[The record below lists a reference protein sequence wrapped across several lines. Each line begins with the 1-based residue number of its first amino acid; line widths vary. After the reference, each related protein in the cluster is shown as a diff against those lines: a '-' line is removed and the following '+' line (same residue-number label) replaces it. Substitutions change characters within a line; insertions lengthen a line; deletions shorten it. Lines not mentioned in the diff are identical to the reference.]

1 MKLVIDN
8 VSKNFIDPQ
17 GKQLSV
23 LENVSLTVHSEEFVA
38 LVGPSG
44 CGKSTLLNLTAGLL
58 SPSDGSIYFTDLT
71 EGHTP
76 AMGIVFQETGLFPWR
91 SVYENIAF
99 GLEATGV
106 PKTAQKERIQH
117 YINLVGLGGFEKA
130 FPHQLSGGMRQRV
143 GIARALVINP
153 DLLLMDEPFS
163 ALDAQTR
170 TIMQEELVTLWEKTR
185 LSTLYVTH
193 NIQEAVMLADR
204 VVLLSR
210 RPGKVSKILTIAIPR
225 ADREKTENTAQ
236 IAEFI
241 RIIWE
246 HISSDARAA
255 LMEVDS
261 LAENLSGLDIFRCD
275 SLLTGSMGNN
285 LQYRSDFLIV
295 STGTKRNPYCTRQ
308 AYYKRR
314 NQPQSD
320 SQSLPHSAGLCF
332 RQHHRFA
339 GRARYRHLCAD
350 GPNRNTDRQCPL
362 SDPKNRFTAAFYS
375 LAWNR

>member
-91 SVYENIAF
+91 S
-99 GLEATGV
+99 
-106 PKTAQKERIQH
+106 
-117 YINLVGLGGFEKA
+117 GFEKA

-210 RPGKVSKILTIAIPR
+210 RPGKVRKILTIAIPR

-255 LMEVDS
+255 LMEVE
-261 LAENLSGLDIFRCD
+261 ANG
-275 SLLTGSMGNN
+275 
-285 LQYRSDFLIV
+285 
-295 STGTKRNPYCTRQ
+295 
-308 AYYKRR
+308 
-314 NQPQSD
+314 
-320 SQSLPHSAGLCF
+320 
-332 RQHHRFA
+332 
-339 GRARYRHLCAD
+339 
-350 GPNRNTDRQCPL
+350 
-362 SDPKNRFTAAFYS
+362 
-375 LAWNR
+375 

>member
-8 VSKNFIDPQ
+8 VGKNFIDPQ

-58 SPSDGSIYFTDLT
+58 SPSDGSIYFTDLA

-170 TIMQEELVTLWEKTR
+170 TIMQGELVTCL
-185 LSTLYVTH
+185 LYT
-193 NIQEAVMLADR
+193 
-204 VVLLSR
+204 
-210 RPGKVSKILTIAIPR
+210 
-225 ADREKTENTAQ
+225 
-236 IAEFI
+236 
-241 RIIWE
+241 
-246 HISSDARAA
+246 SDA
-255 LMEVDS
+255 
-261 LAENLSGLDIFRCD
+261 
-275 SLLTGSMGNN
+275 
-285 LQYRSDFLIV
+285 
-295 STGTKRNPYCTRQ
+295 
-308 AYYKRR
+308 
-314 NQPQSD
+314 
-320 SQSLPHSAGLCF
+320 
-332 RQHHRFA
+332 
-339 GRARYRHLCAD
+339 AD
-350 GPNRNTDRQCPL
+350 D
-362 SDPKNRFTAAFYS
+362 
-375 LAWNR
+375 